1 MTFDWKVVVLVVLVG
16 IALLLWTW
24 KRNTPSG

>member
-1 MTFDWKVVVLVVLVG
+1 MHFDWKVVILVLLVG
-16 IALLLWTW
+16 IALLLWMW